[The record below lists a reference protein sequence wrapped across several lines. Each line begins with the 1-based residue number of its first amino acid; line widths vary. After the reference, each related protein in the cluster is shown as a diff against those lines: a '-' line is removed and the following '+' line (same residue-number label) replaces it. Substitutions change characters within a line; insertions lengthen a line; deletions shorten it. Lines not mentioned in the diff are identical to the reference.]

1 VYTNAEPVHVT
12 PLNGSPVAEKTR
24 KESLGGG
31 AAADATAASAKP
43 AASTAT
49 AAARVLTAALLPAA
63 RKLRFPPVA
72 LAVPP
77 HFPAPPRGAVVLARE
92 SGADAV
98 ALAVVPG
105 RRLLLQVSVLGPEG
119 PAAGRRVTVT
129 LGGTLGRT
137 TAAAAPCGT
146 GCYGAALAPR
156 GRPSSVAVQVG
167 RAKTLFALPAAWPP
181 TRADGIVRRAD
192 AAWRR
197 LRTFQ
202 FRERLASSRTA
213 FINTLWR
220 VQAPNRIRYD
230 IAGGA
235 SGIIVGPWRWDRG
248 RTGPWRRS
256 PQEPI
261 QQPLPFWVAHENA
274 HLLGRVRSR
283 GVAALHVSF
292 YDPASHAW
300 FDALFDPHT
309 LLTLRL
315 DMTTTAHFMHHLY
328 FAFDE
333 PLRIEPPAPG

>member
-31 AAADATAASAKP
+31 AAPDATAASAKP
-43 AASTAT
+43 AASTAA
-49 AAARVLTAALLPAA
+49 AAARVLTAALLPVA

-72 LAVPP
+72 LGVPP

-92 SGADAV
+92 GGADAV

-105 RRLLLQVSVLGPEG
+105 RRLVLRVSVLGPEG
-119 PAAGRRVTVT
+119 PAAGRRVTVR

-156 GRPSSVAVQVG
+156 GPRSSVAVQVG

-213 FINTLWR
+213 FINTLWQ

-235 SGIIVGPWRWDRG
+235 SGIIVGPWCWDRG
-248 RTGPWRRS
+248 RTAPWRRS
-256 PQEPI
+256 PQEPV
-261 QQPLPFWVAHENA
+261 QQPLPFWVAHEDA

-283 GVAALHVSF
+283 GLAALHVS
-292 YDPASHAW
+292 
-300 FDALFDPHT
+300 L
-309 LLTLRL
+309 
-315 DMTTTAHFMHHLY
+315 
-328 FAFDE
+328 
-333 PLRIEPPAPG
+333 